1 MMIRCC
7 PRLAPAL
14 WTGMSVLVL
23 IGTGCKPGTARSS
36 TFAPA
41 KTGISNTWFIADKT
55 TGGTGGDA
63 RLEAKPG
70 EVVAGFERFYASDPT
85 RIHQNFYRGAVR
97 FDLAEI
103 GKLKSK
109 VIDKATLTY
118 KVSQSYVR
126 TPDGKPI
133 EFPNLTSCATELLVA
148 NEDWTKMIGGEG
160 YATTLFPG
168 DPVITKLA
176 SATPPGGTFTVDVTE
191 AARNWL
197 AKPGENFG
205 VVLKGSNEARTG
217 AANDACATR
226 YGEFALQV
234 NFTVFEE

>member
-1 MMIRCC
+1 MMIPSRR
-7 PRLAPAL
+7 RLAHGL
-14 WTGMSVLVL
+14 LSGMSILVL
-23 IGTGCKPGTARSS
+23 ISTGCKPGTARSS

-41 KTGISNTWFIADKT
+41 KTGISNTWYISDKT

-70 EVVAGFERFYASDPT
+70 EVVAGFERFYTSNPT
-85 RIHQNFYRGAVR
+85 RIHQHFYRGAVR

-109 VIDKATLTY
+109 VVDKATMTY
-118 KVSQSYVR
+118 KVHQSYVR
-126 TPDGKPI
+126 TPDGKPV

-148 NEDWTKMIGGEG
+148 NEDWTKMIGSEG

-168 DPVITKLA
+168 EPVITKLA
-176 SATPPGGTFTVDVTE
+176 TATPPGTTFTVDVTE
-191 AARNWL
+191 AARNWV
-197 AKPGENFG
+197 AKPDENFG
-205 VVLKGSNEARTG
+205 VVLKGSNEVRTG
-217 AANDACATR
+217 AQNDACATR
-226 YGEFALQV
+226 YGDFVLQV

>member
-1 MMIRCC
+1 MMIRSRR
-7 PRLAPAL
+7 RLAPGL
-14 WTGMSVLVL
+14 SYGVLFLVL
-23 IGTGCKPGTARSS
+23 IGTGCKPGTPRSS

-63 RLEAKPG
+63 RLETKPG
-70 EVVAGFERFYASDPT
+70 EVVVGFERFYASDPT
-85 RIHQNFYRGAVR
+85 RIHQHFYRGAVR

-103 GKLKSK
+103 AKLKSK
-109 VIDKATLTY
+109 AVDKATLTY
-118 KVSQSYVR
+118 KVRQSYVR
-126 TPDGKPI
+126 TPDGKPT

-148 NEDWTKMIGGEG
+148 NEDWTKMIGAEG

-176 SATPPGGTFTVDVTE
+176 SATPPGATFTVDVTD
-191 AARNWL
+191 AARNWV
-197 AKPGENFG
+197 AKPAENFG

-217 AANDACATR
+217 AQNDACATR
-226 YGEFALQV
+226 YGDFALQV
-234 NFTVFEE
+234 NFTVYEE